1 MKKIRINRGFFKHSY
16 HMTLI
21 QKKVLYW
28 LLVHRPKDEFE
39 YWCSVVGF
47 YKKHSSFKN
56 VKHGRLNILFD
67 VYDKAVY
74 KQLVIKGRNIYVEFD
89 KQALDY
95 ISNGKHNTNL
105 NLEDVLKIKSL
116 GVLNLYELLMSY
128 KRYKEITVG
137 LDVLKQMT
145 GCENHENHTFMV
157 MFRRWY
163 ENLKEFIDF
172 DFAVNNELGI
182 KRIKSITFKFNRS
195 KKV

>member
-16 HMTLI
+16 HMTLV

-28 LLVHRPKDEFE
+28 LLANRQKDEFE

-47 YKKHSSFKN
+47 YKNHLSFKK
-56 VKHGRLNILFD
+56 VKYRLNILFD
-67 VYDKAVY
+67 LYDKAMY
-74 KQLVIKGRNIYVEFD
+74 KQLAIKGRNIYVEFD
-89 KQALDY
+89 QEILNH
-95 ISNGKHNTNL
+95 ISNGKHITNL
-105 NLEDVLKIKSL
+105 NIEDVLKIRSL

-128 KRYKEITVG
+128 KRYKEFTVE
-137 LDVLKQMT
+137 LDVLKRIT
-145 GCENHENHTFMV
+145 KCNNYENHTFMM

-172 DFAVNNELGI
+172 DFTVNNELGI

-195 KKV
+195 QKV